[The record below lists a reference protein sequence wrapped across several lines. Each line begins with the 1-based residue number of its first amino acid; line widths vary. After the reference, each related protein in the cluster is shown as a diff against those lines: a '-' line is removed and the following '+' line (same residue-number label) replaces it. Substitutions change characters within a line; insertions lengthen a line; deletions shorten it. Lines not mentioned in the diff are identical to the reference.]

1 LDGSFGKRNCLLLFA
16 AVSLHCCA
24 ATRPV
29 ATVPPAQTIPVQRI
43 DIGMSAERVGGILG
57 PPAGLV
63 GVKTFPDGG
72 MEVRSYVVNQF
83 NLLDDT
89 ASKKEYY
96 LYFWNGRLVR
106 WDHPDEWQVEVD
118 RIHDSLKRR

>member
-1 LDGSFGKRNCLLLFA
+1 
-16 AVSLHCCA
+16 
-24 ATRPV
+24 
-29 ATVPPAQTIPVQRI
+29 
-43 DIGMSAERVGGILG
+43 MGGILG
-57 PPAGLV
+57 PPASLV

-96 LYFWNGRLVR
+96 LYFWNGRLIR
-106 WDHPDEWQVEVD
+106 WDRPDEWQAEAD